1 MNVLITGASG
11 FIGINLANFFLEN
24 VQLKETIIN
33 QKFIISKLEKEINIK
48 LKTIDY
54 LTQQMALKDANHNTG
69 NLLDFD

>member
-1 MNVLITGASG
+1 MNK
-11 FIGINLANFFLEN
+11 ANYFLEN
-24 VQLKETIIN
+24 VQLKDTITN
-33 QKFIISKLEKEINIK
+33 QKLLISRLEKEINIK

>member
-1 MNVLITGASG
+1 MNK
-11 FIGINLANFFLEN
+11 ANYFLEN
-24 VQLKETIIN
+24 VQLKETINN

-54 LTQQMALKDANHNTG
+54 LTQQMTIKDTNYNTI